1 MFNTYSYKKK
11 SINIDRHRNRNT
23 LKSKLSLEATRNRNH
38 FFASSDKRASPTA
51 VGSSRPPFPVKE
63 VLTQYGSRA
72 PTRMSGFHFGPR
84 WDGAVAMRSVG
95 RRLKSL
101 IHIARATLVL
111 INLIVA
117 IEFLLGDSSNPPNRT
132 GSLHERFNQCP
143 PPSVKATP
151 R

>member
-1 MFNTYSYKKK
+1 MNLPQCSIHILTKKK

-84 WDGAVAMRSVG
+84 WDGAVAMRTVG
-95 RRLKSL
+95 RRLKSR
-101 IHIARATLVL
+101 IRIAMMRKVRQFVFEWHFFEA
-111 INLIVA
+111 
-117 IEFLLGDSSNPPNRT
+117 DSN
-132 GSLHERFNQCP
+132 
-143 PPSVKATP
+143 VD
-151 R
+151 